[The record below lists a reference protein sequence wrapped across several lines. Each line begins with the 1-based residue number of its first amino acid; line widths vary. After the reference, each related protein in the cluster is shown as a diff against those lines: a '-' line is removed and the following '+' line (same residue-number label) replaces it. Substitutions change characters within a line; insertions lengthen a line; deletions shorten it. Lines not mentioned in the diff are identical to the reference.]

1 MNQNHKIIIALST
14 FLVALF
20 ITVQADSTTV
30 QRSNFIVGN
39 LACSSCLATIEAE
52 LKIVPGT
59 LGMEADLQAGRITV
73 DHLSTLSCEQIANR
87 ISNLGYPATIDWTAT
102 VPEQYL
108 KKFPPQNRLTT
119 NCSSGGCSGTSGGE
133 AGLAT
138 WNTAPAS
145 GVVSRTT
152 LRVNNLTCTSCLANI
167 AAELSQIP
175 ETYGMKGY
183 LSRGVVIVD
192 HSASL
197 DNRRI
202 AAVISKLGYSARI
215 VALNEVPAR
224 KAYAAGFSNTVS
236 DKATAGGS
244 SCNSRGACN
253 ATAASWQEL
262 YRRYFSSR
270 NSKE

>member
-1 MNQNHKIIIALST
+1 MNQYKKITTAFST
-14 FLVALF
+14 FIVALF
-20 ITVQADSTTV
+20 FAFQAGSTTV
-30 QRSNFIVGN
+30 QRSNFIVNN
-39 LACSSCLATIEAE
+39 LACTSCLATIEAE
-52 LKIVPGT
+52 LKTVPGT
-59 LGMEADLQAGRITV
+59 LGIEADLQAGRITI
-73 DHLSTLSCEQIANR
+73 DHLSTLSCEQIASR

-102 VPEQYL
+102 VSEQYL
-108 KKFPPQNRLTT
+108 KKFPPQNRLAT
-119 NCSSGGCSGTSGGE
+119 NCSSGGCSGTSGVE

-167 AAELSQIP
+167 AGELSQIP
-175 ETYGMKGY
+175 ETYGMKGI

-197 DNRRI
+197 DNSRI
-202 AAVISKLGYSARI
+202 VAVISKLGYPARI

-224 KAYAAGFSNTVS
+224 KAYAAGFRKTVS
-236 DKATAGGS
+236 DKTTPSGY
-244 SCNSRGACN
+244 SCNSKGPCN

-262 YRRYFSSR
+262 YRRYFSSKE
-270 NSKE
+270 SKE